1 MHSCAVRA
9 VHVAVGD
16 QVEHDRL
23 LAVVTPT

>member
-1 MHSCAVRA
+1 VVSAI
-9 VHVAVGD
+9 HVAVGD